1 MPLSIQILLHQNDTR
16 VQHVEAGCI
25 ASALSACGQ
34 DRTATINVGWVLSN
48 RRRRGNQS
56 FF

>member
-1 MPLSIQILLHQNDTR
+1 MPLSIQILLHQNGTR

-34 DRTATINVGWVLSN
+34 DRTGTINVGWVLSN